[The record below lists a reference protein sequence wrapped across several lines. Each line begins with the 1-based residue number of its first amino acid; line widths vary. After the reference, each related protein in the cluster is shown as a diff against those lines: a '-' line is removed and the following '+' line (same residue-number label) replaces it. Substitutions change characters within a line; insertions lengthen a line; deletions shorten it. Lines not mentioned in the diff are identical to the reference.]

1 MITVT
6 DHQRLSERVKALNN
20 RGGGQRI
27 YRSEINDLA
36 ASASD
41 LEFENFR
48 LQAQLSVREK
58 RTYERGNGHSWIA
71 DKVRVTM
78 NRGDGD
84 GGVKAAEARLAAH
97 QREVDAELPRL
108 LQRRDAAARAATETA
123 LTGSLAELRALE
135 RFTAAGGRIFEQ
147 RAVSR
152 TDGQGGYFVGPLW
165 AIEDFVPYAL
175 AGRPFANLWSSMP
188 LPPHTDEIN
197 LPVVKLGPAT
207 GAQPSDLAPGATRDL
222 TDTFVS
228 ASVRTIAGIID
239 LPLQLLDQSPV
250 DVDATYLPMLLADY
264 NTQVDGLALL
274 GSSSYGQ
281 PNGIAPAGALGAATM
296 INLQNTNNGSGQFW
310 AYGGSTIA
318 GSPHYTS
325 AQLLSKIGYYRAQRP
340 THWVVNDIVWSLI
353 CAAADQQARPLVP
366 PGMHAPNAVPMLHG
380 LPVVVD
386 PAWPTTFTNTT
397 GGSASNPAVNS
408 LTNGQV
414 APAAGSG
421 TYSPVLCGRWAD
433 CFAYEGDYRLQVFR
447 QSEVASGSLNARIRL
462 HNYVALIPNRFT
474 WAGTNATFSGTNQGG
489 GINAGGAVS
498 YGSLTQF
505 VSNSVLQ
512 SGTGF

>member
-1 MITVT
+1 MT

-207 GAQPSDLAPGATRDL
+207 GAQPSDLAPG
-222 TDTFVS
+222 
-228 ASVRTIAGIID
+228 
-239 LPLQLLDQSPV
+239 
-250 DVDATYLPMLLADY
+250 
-264 NTQVDGLALL
+264 
-274 GSSSYGQ
+274 
-281 PNGIAPAGALGAATM
+281 
-296 INLQNTNNGSGQFW
+296 
-310 AYGGSTIA
+310 
-318 GSPHYTS
+318 
-325 AQLLSKIGYYRAQRP
+325 RA
-340 THWVVNDIVWSLI
+340 
-353 CAAADQQARPLVP
+353 
-366 PGMHAPNAVPMLHG
+366 
-380 LPVVVD
+380 
-386 PAWPTTFTNTT
+386 
-397 GGSASNPAVNS
+397 
-408 LTNGQV
+408 
-414 APAAGSG
+414 
-421 TYSPVLCGRWAD
+421 
-433 CFAYEGDYRLQVFR
+433 
-447 QSEVASGSLNARIRL
+447 
-462 HNYVALIPNRFT
+462 
-474 WAGTNATFSGTNQGG
+474 
-489 GINAGGAVS
+489 
-498 YGSLTQF
+498 
-505 VSNSVLQ
+505 
-512 SGTGF
+512 